1 MKKAGISVG
10 GQVKA
15 GQWKSRSRSGV
26 VDGNRLGGP
35 PLLLRK
41 EQRVYD
47 AENYAIYR
55 ALRAIDQRGEDGHQ
69 YTIFSGS
76 ASAVDRVRSDRM
88 SPG

>member
-1 MKKAGISVG
+1 MVE
-10 GQVKA
+10 
-15 GQWKSRSRSGV
+15 
-26 VDGNRLGGP
+26 GNRLGGP

-41 EQRVYD
+41 ERVYD

-76 ASAVDRVRSDRM
+76 ASAVDRVRSGRM